1 MTETPSPEQDSSKP
15 KATRNILL
23 IRHSQYNL
31 SGNNDKERILT
42 LLGCFSLHQ
51 SGQHRSIVLHRDMSS
66 RWVQMTSVSLLSGR
80 EQAELT
86 GQRLASLGL
95 KYDVLIHSSMTRATE
110 TAQIIS
116 KYLPGDG

>member
-1 MTETPSPEQDSSKP
+1 
-15 KATRNILL
+15 
-23 IRHSQYNL
+23 
-31 SGNNDKERILT
+31 
-42 LLGCFSLHQ
+42 
-51 SGQHRSIVLHRDMSS
+51 
-66 RWVQMTSVSLLSGR
+66 MTSVSLLSGR

-116 KYLPGDG
+116 KYLPGDGSWLRSMLTGYPVPSMPCVKFNATTTVLFV